1 MSFLSYAQNFE
12 DVLLWRALSHVQD
25 GFYVD
30 IGAQDPVIDSVSLA
44 FYERGWHGVNVE
56 PVPHYAQMLRE
67 QRPRDILVAG
77 AVSDRADML
86 RFFEIPGTG
95 ISTANKEIADSHR
108 IRGHEPRE
116 IVVPCVTLA
125 TIFEFVDTAEVHW
138 LKIDVEGHEQ
148 QVLTGWG
155 TASARPWIVVVEST
169 LPLTQIESYED
180 WEPLLLA
187 KDYRFAHF
195 DGLNRYYVSG
205 AHLEL
210 CDVLKCPP
218 NVFDDFELNGTAN
231 APFHKR
237 LVARAQIEIDRI
249 EKQSASVRRDLAV
262 VTQRAEDLTLKHQA
276 AVDRHQAERGQWL
289 AEQHVLMTRA
299 AESLEQL
306 RLLSE
311 DAIQKER
318 DLTHKLLTLQDRVA
332 QDSAAMQRKYTAC
345 VEQFTALMDKQ
356 MSVASEQSTAHAL
369 ELGQLRRERELL
381 VRESA
386 RDKARQQAS
395 FEGRLHEYRQ
405 RVFGLQTLNADITN
419 SVSWRITAPI
429 RVFSRKNYVAI
440 DEAFDIAPS
449 KSDDLIRDDKELE
462 PAKNLRQLMLMS
474 DREFVHSAYATI
486 LGRPP
491 DVGGAQHYASRLQ
504 SGEARAAIL
513 RDLYRSDEARRAKVH
528 IPWLGRAV
536 FRYRVLC
543 ILIPG
548 FRKLRFSR
556 TVSPVQMVMQRVER
570 LERRIHKLTEGA
582 METQIESS
590 DAEPHRAEALAEKHK
605 QAVADIPIV
614 GLTDKES
621 IVARRIFRELVEAAQ
636 SPRADS

>member
-1 MSFLSYAQNFE
+1 
-12 DVLLWRALSHVQD
+12 
-25 GFYVD
+25 
-30 IGAQDPVIDSVSLA
+30 
-44 FYERGWHGVNVE
+44 
-56 PVPHYAQMLRE
+56 
-67 QRPRDILVAG
+67 
-77 AVSDRADML
+77 
-86 RFFEIPGTG
+86 
-95 ISTANKEIADSHR
+95 
-108 IRGHEPRE
+108 
-116 IVVPCVTLA
+116 
-125 TIFEFVDTAEVHW
+125 
-138 LKIDVEGHEQ
+138 
-148 QVLTGWG
+148 
-155 TASARPWIVVVEST
+155 
-169 LPLTQIESYED
+169 
-180 WEPLLLA
+180 
-187 KDYRFAHF
+187 
-195 DGLNRYYVSG
+195 
-205 AHLEL
+205 
-210 CDVLKCPP
+210 
-218 NVFDDFELNGTAN
+218 
-231 APFHKR
+231 
-237 LVARAQIEIDRI
+237 
-249 EKQSASVRRDLAV
+249 
-262 VTQRAEDLTLKHQA
+262 
-276 AVDRHQAERGQWL
+276 
-289 AEQHVLMTRA
+289 
-299 AESLEQL
+299 
-306 RLLSE
+306 
-311 DAIQKER
+311 
-318 DLTHKLLTLQDRVA
+318 
-332 QDSAAMQRKYTAC
+332 
-345 VEQFTALMDKQ
+345 
-356 MSVASEQSTAHAL
+356 
-369 ELGQLRRERELL
+369 
-381 VRESA
+381 
-386 RDKARQQAS
+386 
-395 FEGRLHEYRQ
+395 
-405 RVFGLQTLNADITN
+405 
-419 SVSWRITAPI
+419 
-429 RVFSRKNYVAI
+429 VAI